1 MSVRYNPVGKE
12 VAQNALDIRRHREY
26 NPHAHALGDLLANT
40 IDRIDAIMAESRS
53 GCSFEVDGQG
63 QHHRYD
69 RLFNTSLYTGG
80 EARQTTLLSFLRIAN
95 AVPKKYITER
105 YFVTIEHGDMSGEVF
120 SASSYIFT
128 RFVQSRLAAQV
139 QYSVDLPDW
148 ITHPEGGP
156 NTFWNDAVAYDIMQ
170 LDAELIM
177 LEKQQHYEDE
187 VAAWDQARGLVPLK
201 LKA

>member
-1 MSVRYNPVGKE
+1 MSVRYHPVGKE

-26 NPHAHALGDLLANT
+26 NPHSHLLDALLVCT
-40 IDRIDAIMAESRS
+40 IDRIDAIMADSRS
-53 GCSFEVDGQG
+53 GCSYEVDSHG

-80 EARQTTLLSFLRIAN
+80 EARQTTWLSFLRIAN
-95 AVPKKYITER
+95 AVPTRHVSER
-105 YFVTIEHGDMSGEVF
+105 YFVTIEHGDMDGDIL

-128 RFVQSRLAAQV
+128 RFIQSRLAAQV

-148 ITHPEGGP
+148 ITHPDGDP
-156 NTFWNDAVAYDIMQ
+156 ATFWNDAVAYDITQ
-170 LDAELIM
+170 LDAELIA

-187 VAAWDQARGLVPLK
+187 VAAWDHARGIAPLK